1 MTEFMIT
8 KKNAEMFKKLL
19 EPVMIDP
26 TIESWKLA
34 IALDWAREKQI
45 NFYWFKE
52 DAAGLVNNGLS
63 LVDQNGKLLWND
75 ITGFEDEEDKLLQEA
90 MNAHL
95 VMHQM
100 DTEWIEYD

>member
-8 KKNAEMFKKLL
+8 KKNAETFKKLL
-19 EPVMIDP
+19 EPVMVDP

-45 NFYWFKE
+45 NFHWFKE

-90 MNAHL
+90 MNAHY
-95 VMHQM
+95 VMHQI